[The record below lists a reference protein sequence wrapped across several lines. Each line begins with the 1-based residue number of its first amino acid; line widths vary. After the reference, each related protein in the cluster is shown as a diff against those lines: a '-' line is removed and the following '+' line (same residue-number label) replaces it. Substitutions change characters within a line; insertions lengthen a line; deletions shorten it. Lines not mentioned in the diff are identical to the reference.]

1 LKYRHR
7 VLFLL
12 ATLSVIT
19 YLDRVCISVAGPR
32 IQNELHLS
40 PQDWGFVTGAFAI
53 AYTLFEIPSGY
64 LADRFG
70 ARAMMTRIVLWW
82 SVFTTLTGTAFKLWP
97 LMIIRFL
104 FGAGEAGAYPTASTS
119 VFRWFPADERGR
131 AFGVIFL
138 SSQLGGAIAP
148 LLIVPI
154 QVLFGWRVS
163 FYLFGILGVVWAGGW
178 WRWYRNRPKEKIGI
192 TDRELEEIGE
202 PAEPPPHGFPW
213 KAIGANASVW
223 AIMGATFAYLYSYYF
238 FLFWLPTYMIR
249 ARGFTE
255 GETKLSALP
264 FLLGALA
271 NFAGGYARDAAVV
284 KFGPKWGPRA
294 VCIAGLAIASASA
307 FASEITVNKYVV
319 LVWLA
324 LCYGGITF
332 QQPTVWATCVDI
344 GKRYAG
350 AVAGCMNTAG
360 ALGGLVSSLIFGYL
374 VESTGSYDAVLL
386 SMAGMLI
393 VGSALWLRID
403 ATETLSLKAVD
414 APVFAAHTDRA

>member
-1 LKYRHR
+1 MKYRHR
-7 VLFLL
+7 VLALL
-12 ATLSVIT
+12 AALSVIT

-40 PQDWGFVTGAFAI
+40 PQDWGLVTGAFAV
-53 AYTLFEIPSGY
+53 AYALFEIPSGY

-70 ARAMMTRIVLWW
+70 ARAMLTRIVLWW
-82 SVFTTLTGTAFKLWP
+82 SVFTTLTGFAFKLWP
-97 LMIIRFL
+97 LMIIRFF

-119 VFRWFPADERGR
+119 VFRWFPVDERGR

-154 QVLFGWRVS
+154 QVHFGWRVS
-163 FYLFGILGVVWAGGW
+163 FYVFGILGVVWAGGW
-178 WRWYRNRPKEKIGI
+178 WRWYRNLPEEKPGI
-192 TDRELEEIGE
+192 TDRELAEIGQ
-202 PAEPPPHGFPW
+202 PADTPPHVFPW
-213 KAIGANASVW
+213 KAIGANKSVW

-238 FLFWLPTYMIR
+238 FLFWLPTYMMR

-271 NFAGGYARDAAVV
+271 NIVGGYARDAAVLRY
-284 KFGPKWGPRA
+284 GPKWGPRA
-294 VCIAGLAIASASA
+294 VCMAGLVIASASA
-307 FASEITVNKYVV
+307 FAALISVNKYAA
-319 LVWLA
+319 LAWLA

-344 GKRYAG
+344 GRRHAG

-360 ALGGLVSSLIFGYL
+360 AVGGVASSLIFGYL
-374 VESTGSYDAVLL
+374 VESIGTYDAVLR
-386 SMAGMLI
+386 SMAGILI
-393 VGSALWLRID
+393 LGAGLWLRID
-403 ATETLSLKAVD
+403 ATETLSSQLSKMEPAGII
-414 APVFAAHTDRA
+414 